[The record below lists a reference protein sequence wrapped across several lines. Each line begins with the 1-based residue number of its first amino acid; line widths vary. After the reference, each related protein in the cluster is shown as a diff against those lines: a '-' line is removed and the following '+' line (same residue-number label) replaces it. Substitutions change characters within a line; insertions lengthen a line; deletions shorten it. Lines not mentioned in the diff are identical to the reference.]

1 MELRSMLQSIFQKP
15 ENRVGLSRI
24 KLLDGYSNDYIP
36 WDGNALKN
44 ATVVNCIDTI
54 CKHASK
60 LHPHHIVRKN
70 GTIIENRDD
79 NLQYLL
85 DTRPNWL
92 MTSSEFLE
100 KIIAQYYLSN
110 NLFVYI
116 QRNAKGTV
124 TALWPV
130 KFNDLQLLEDKEGA
144 MYAKFTFGSGEETT
158 VPYEELIHIRR
169 HYNEDEVFGNPDN
182 YVLKEDLNL
191 LSSVKVAIINVVRNF
206 NKLRG
211 IINLQGVV
219 RPEDQDTLWKKF
231 VDSFAGPSNGSGIGI
246 MDNRGTFQ
254 QLTTDN
260 QTFDSSTM
268 DFARDNIYQYFGIS
282 KDMVSGKYKEED
294 YQAFYESVIA
304 PIAKKLSEEFTHK
317 LFTQKERGFGN
328 EIVFETNRFS
338 YMSTAS
344 KVKIAAAMIP
354 AGAIKRNEIREL
366 FGYAGLPGKEG
377 EEIVVSLN
385 YVKSSDQSLYQT
397 GKDSNTKGGD
407 DNEPKNDDA

>member
-1 MELRSMLQSIFQKP
+1 MEIRSMLQSIFNKP

-116 QRNAKGTV
+116 QRNAKGAV

-130 KFNDLQLLEDKEGA
+130 KFNDLQLLEDKNGG

-231 VDSFAGPSNGSGIGI
+231 VNSFAGPSNGSGIGI

-282 KDMVSGKYKEED
+282 KEMVSGKYKEED

-344 KVKIAAAMIP
+344 KVRIAAAMIP

-397 GKDSNTKGGD
+397 GKDSDTKGGD